1 MSLSMNSSICLSRS
15 CPAIAE
21 VSPVL
26 PEIRDVPIF
35 SSTFSFLTFVMSSMR
50 YLYTVSILS
59 QLRDLCRYSKG
70 KLQETAG
77 ETDCR
82 AEICRILLRFPV
94 LRSTLP
100 KIRIWHVVGLFA
112 L

>member
-1 MSLSMNSSICLSRS
+1 MNSSVCLSRN
-15 CPAIAE
+15 CPTTAE

-35 SSTFSFLTFVMSSMR
+35 SSTFSFLTFVMSSMG

-59 QLRDLCRYSKG
+59 QLRDLCRSSKG
-70 KLQETAG
+70 ELQETAG

-82 AEICRILLRFPV
+82 AGFSRILLRFPV